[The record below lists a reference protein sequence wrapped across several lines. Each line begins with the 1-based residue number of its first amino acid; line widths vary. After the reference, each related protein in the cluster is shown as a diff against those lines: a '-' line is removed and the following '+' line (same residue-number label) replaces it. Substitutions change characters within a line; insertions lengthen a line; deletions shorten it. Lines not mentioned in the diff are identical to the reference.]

1 MNGMGNSVHAT
12 DAVPDTQK
20 YLSCLLKI
28 LNILGMKRLLIILAG
43 LSVALA
49 VRAQVQL
56 TPELLWKIGR
66 ISEERISPDGST
78 VLFGVTYYDLA
89 ANKGN
94 RNLYTL
100 RLKLPGDKGKNAIK
114 AGSVIKIT
122 ETPESEYNAV
132 WRPDGAKIGYLS
144 AKSGSM
150 QLWEVDPDGTGPV
163 QVTDI
168 KDGIGNF
175 AYAPDGKH
183 VSFTR
188 DVKLD
193 PTTAEV
199 YPDLPLAKAR
209 IIDDLMYRHWNAW
222 HDYAYSHVFFAPYAD
237 GKVGEPTDIMAGER
251 FDSPLPPFGGGEQ
264 IAWSADGK
272 TLTYSSKKKIGKDFA
287 VSTNSDLYRYDI
299 ATGKTSNI
307 TEGMMG
313 YDNEPLYS
321 PDGKKLAWL
330 SMERDG
336 FESDRNRIFIHDLAS
351 GQNKELVTDRNRS
364 AGHMAWAADSKSI
377 YFVSDI
383 KGTVQVFNVEVE
395 SGKLRQMTEGDH
407 NWGSVHVAKG
417 VLVGELTSMSYPT
430 ELYTIDPNTGQQ
442 SALTFINQDLLK
454 GLAWGDVK
462 SRMVKT
468 TDGKE
473 LLAWVIYPPDFDPNK
488 KYPTLLYCQ
497 GGPQSAVSQFFSYR
511 WNFQLMAANGYIVI
525 APNRRGLPGFGQEWN
540 DAISGDWG
548 GQAIKDYLSA
558 TDDIAKEPYVDATKM
573 GAVGASYGGYS
584 VYYLAGVHKNR
595 FKTFISH
602 CGLFNLE
609 GWYGSTEE
617 MFFANWDMKGTYYD
631 KTPPKTY
638 VEHSPHRFVQNW
650 NTPILV
656 IHGEKDFRVPVTEG
670 MQAFN
675 IAKLKG
681 LDARFLYFPEEG
693 HWVMQPQNGVLWHR
707 IFFDW
712 LGRTLK

>member
-1 MNGMGNSVHAT
+1 
-12 DAVPDTQK
+12 
-20 YLSCLLKI
+20 
-28 LNILGMKRLLIILAG
+28 MKRCILLCALVC
-43 LSVALA
+43 SVLLLQ
-49 VRAQVQL
+49 AQTAL

-66 ISEERISPDGST
+66 ISEEDISPDGTT

-89 ANKGN
+89 VNKGN
-94 RNLYTL
+94 RDLYSL
-100 RLKLPGDKGKNAIK
+100 RLRLPGDKGKNAVK
-114 AGSVIKIT
+114 AGSVSKLT
-122 ETPESEYNAV
+122 NSPESEYNAI
-132 WRPDGAKIGYLS
+132 WRPDGLKIGYLS

-150 QLWEVDPDGTGPV
+150 QLWEMNPDGSAAA
-163 QVTDI
+163 QVTEI
-168 KDGIGNF
+168 ADGISNF

-188 DVKLD
+188 DIKLD
-193 PTTAEV
+193 QTTQET
-199 YPDLPLAKAR
+199 YPDLPLANAR
-209 IIDDLMYRHWNAW
+209 IIDDLDYRHWNAW
-222 HDYAYSHVFFAPYAD
+222 HDYAYSHVFIASYED
-237 GKVGEPTDIMAGER
+237 GKVGAATDIMPGER
-251 FDSPLPPFGGGEQ
+251 FDAPLAPMGGGEQ
-264 IAWSADGK
+264 IGWTADGK
-272 TLTYSSKKKIGKDFA
+272 SIAYTCKKLNGKDYA
-287 VSTNSDLYRYDI
+287 ISTNSDIFVYDL
-299 ATGKTSNI
+299 ATTKTTNV

-313 YDNEPLYS
+313 YDVEPLYS
-321 PDGKKLAWL
+321 PDGKSMIWL
-330 SMERDG
+330 SMERPG
-336 FESDRNRIFIHDLAS
+336 FESDRNRIFIADLVS
-351 GQNKELVTDRNRS
+351 GERRELLKDKDRA
-364 AGHMAWAADSKSI
+364 AGNPAWSSDSKSI
-377 YFVSDI
+377 YFTSDI
-383 KGTVQVFNVEVE
+383 KGTVQVFNIEVGT
-395 SGKLRQMTEGDH
+395 GKLRQMTEGDH

-417 VLVGELTSMSYPT
+417 VLVGELASMSYPT

-442 SALTFINQDLLK
+442 SALTYINQELLK
-454 GLAWGDVK
+454 GVEWGDVK
-462 SRMVKT
+462 ARMVKT
-468 TDGKE
+468 TDNKE
-473 LLAWVIYPPDFDPNK
+473 LLAWVIYPPDFDPSK

-525 APNRRGLPGFGQEWN
+525 APNRRGLPGFGQAWN
-540 DAISGDWG
+540 DDISGDWG
-548 GQAIKDYLSA
+548 GQPIKDYMSA
-558 TDDIAKEPYVDATKM
+558 SDDIAKEPYVDATKM

-595 FKTFISH
+595 YKTFISH

-609 GWYGSTEE
+609 SWYGSTEE
-617 MFFANWDMKGTYYD
+617 MFFANWDMKGAYYD
-631 KTPPKTY
+631 KPQPKTY
-638 VEHSPHRFVQNW
+638 VEHSPHKFVGNW